1 MGYTAD
7 LDNPQ
12 KRTPLSCLRN
22 RNAIPWMSSSQSTL
36 CTDYAINAEIPHSC
50 LVGLLDPVR
59 GGTILLRNF
68 GNYLPVAT
76 AQDPRRHEPAAIP
89 LSEPKTS
96 QRNTNSVV
104 CLFARYHQSPSF
116 WRLDRFVPKTLVIFF
131 SEFHK

>member
-59 GGTILLRNF
+59 GGTTLLRNF
-68 GNYLPVAT
+68 GNFG
-76 AQDPRRHEPAAIP
+76 
-89 LSEPKTS
+89 
-96 QRNTNSVV
+96 N
-104 CLFARYHQSPSF
+104 QSPPRKIPEDMSLQQYRCQNLKHRSEIPT
-116 WRLDRFVPKTLVIFF
+116 RLSAFSLDTTNRLRFGEWTDLYLKL
-131 SEFHK
+131 S